1 MGRWSCRRRWSRMP
15 VPIGSSPVRKGRFRR
30 WAPTLVVGLVALL
43 AGLSIGTGWMMARHF
58 RQDANAI
65 GQLYSGV
72 FAGLNDPRPG
82 AAEEAL
88 LRLGALVREKGL
100 PLVVTDGLG
109 QVTAADN
116 LPFDAELNDPRV
128 AAFAKELDLVRPP
141 IHSSVGTVHYGPLP
155 TERQLVL
162 LSMLQGV
169 TLLVMVGVGFLA
181 FRAAVN
187 ARRDR
192 VWVAMA
198 REAAH
203 QLGTPLTSLQ
213 GWIEQMRRGHTPPDA
228 LADFLHQDTERLAR
242 VARRFERIGSPMVRK
257 PVGLGAL
264 ADRVAGYYRPRL
276 PRHANPIELRLDAP
290 GMGPMVVGDA
300 VLLEWTLEALVK
312 NAIDALQGRAGTII
326 LRVGA
331 EQGMGEIRIVDD
343 GPGVPRD
350 IRRSL
355 FEPGITTK
363 PGGWGIGLALAR
375 RVVEDAHRG
384 HLTLE
389 PTEKGACFVIRLPL
403 A

>member
-1 MGRWSCRRRWSRMP
+1 MADDRLRR
-15 VPIGSSPVRKGRFRR
+15 F
-30 WAPTLVVGLVALL
+30 APTIAVLLVALL
-43 AGLSIGTGWMMARHF
+43 AGISMGTSMLVARHF
-58 RQDANAI
+58 QADARATSR
-65 GQLYSGV
+65 LYSGV
-72 FAGLNDPRPG
+72 FEGLSSSGTGGEG
-82 AAEEAL
+82 AALLKLGEQVRAL
-88 LRLGALVREKGL
+88 GL
-100 PLVVTDGLG
+100 PLVVTDASGR
-109 QVTAADN
+109 VTEAAN
-116 LPFDAELNDPRV
+116 LPQALGFAPLDAPEVRE
-128 AAFAKELDLVRPP
+128 FAQRLDRTNPP
-141 IHSSVGTVHYGPLP
+141 IRDPLLGTTVHYGPLP
-155 TERQLVL
+155 AQRQLTAL
-162 LSMLQGV
+162 AILQAL
-169 TLLVMVGVGFLA
+169 TIAVMVAVAIFA
-181 FRAAVN
+181 YRSAMAAQ
-187 ARRDR
+187 RDR
-192 VWVAMA
+192 LWVAMA

-203 QLGTPLTSLQ
+203 QMGTPLTSLE
-213 GWIEQMRRGHTPPDA
+213 GWIERVRSRPGSPAGLAEHLAADA
-228 LADFLHQDTERLAR
+228 ERLDR
-242 VARRFERIGSPMVRK
+242 VAQRFERIGNPAKRE
-257 PVGLGAL
+257 PVALGAL

-331 EQGMGEIRIVDD
+331 EQGMGEIRILDD

-403 A
+403 AEIA

>member
-1 MGRWSCRRRWSRMP
+1 MRRERLQ
-15 VPIGSSPVRKGRFRR
+15 RF
-30 WAPTLVVGLVALL
+30 APTLAVVLVGLLACLSLGSGLL
-43 AGLSIGTGWMMARHF
+43 VLRHF
-58 RQDANAI
+58 SADATAMSR
-65 GQLYSGV
+65 LYSGV
-72 FAGLNDPRPG
+72 FGGLNDPRAG
-82 AAEEAL
+82 GEAEAL
-88 LRLGALVREKGL
+88 LRLGAQVRALGL
-100 PLVVTDGLG
+100 PLVVTDTSGR
-109 QVTAADN
+109 VTAAAN
-116 LPFDAELNDPRV
+116 LPFRAPLDDPRV
-128 AAFAKELDLVRPP
+128 QAYAARLDRWNPP
-141 IHSSVGTVHYGPLP
+141 IVDQAIGTVHYGPLP
-155 TERQLVL
+155 AQRQLAAL
-162 LSMLQGV
+162 AILQAL
-169 TLLVMVGVGFLA
+169 TIAVMVAVAIFA
-181 FRAAVN
+181 YRSAMAAQ
-187 ARRDR
+187 RDR
-192 VWVAMA
+192 LWVAMA

-203 QLGTPLTSLQ
+203 QMGTPLTSLE
-213 GWIEQMRRGHTPPDA
+213 GWIERVRSRPGSPAGLAEHLAADA
-228 LADFLHQDTERLAR
+228 ERLDR
-242 VARRFERIGSPMVRK
+242 VAQRFERIGNPAKRE
-257 PVGLGAL
+257 PVALGAL

-403 A
+403 AETA

>member
-1 MGRWSCRRRWSRMP
+1 VRRERLQ
-15 VPIGSSPVRKGRFRR
+15 RF
-30 WAPTLVVGLVALL
+30 APTLAVVLVGLLACLSLGSGLL
-43 AGLSIGTGWMMARHF
+43 VLRHF
-58 RQDANAI
+58 SADATAMSR
-65 GQLYSGV
+65 LYSGV
-72 FAGLNDPRPG
+72 FGGLNDPRAG
-82 AAEEAL
+82 GEAEAL
-88 LRLGALVREKGL
+88 LRLGAQVRALGL
-100 PLVVTDGLG
+100 PLVVTDTSGR
-109 QVTAADN
+109 VTAAAN
-116 LPFDAELNDPRV
+116 LPFRAPLDDPRV
-128 AAFAKELDLVRPP
+128 QAYAARLDRWNPP
-141 IHSSVGTVHYGPLP
+141 IVDQAIGTVHYGPLP
-155 TERQLVL
+155 AQRQLAAL
-162 LSMLQGV
+162 AILQAL
-169 TLLVMVGVGFLA
+169 TIAVMVAVAIFA
-181 FRAAVN
+181 YRSAMAAQ
-187 ARRDR
+187 RDR
-192 VWVAMA
+192 LWVAMA

-203 QLGTPLTSLQ
+203 QMGTPLTSLE
-213 GWIEQMRRGHTPPDA
+213 GWIERVRSRPGSPAGLAEHLAADA
-228 LADFLHQDTERLAR
+228 ERLDR
-242 VARRFERIGSPMVRK
+242 VAQRFERIGNPAKRE
-257 PVGLGAL
+257 PVALGAL

-403 A
+403 AETA